1 MNLKE
6 ENEELKEVLETA
18 RSHIVELCTVMN
30 IPLPDATIRRID
42 SALYQQDGNEVA
54 SPAQDERELPHYLND
69 AIDNLVHDNYERSQ
83 AGSRNR
89 QADAE
94 LIRAALAARPAQ
106 KVNNVDTPEQQPV
119 EIGEVRIRLEN
130 GHQQFEFEEYE
141 AAYAL
146 PDGAHYLYAAP
157 IEQTEQQPVAWQHK
171 KPTVNDSGE
180 IVGYSAWTNGK
191 GLDWWPHRPLY
202 ATPHK
207 G

>member
-1 MNLKE
+1 MSK
-6 ENEELKEVLETA
+6 VL
-18 RSHIVELCTVMN
+18 
-30 IPLPDATIRRID
+30 DD
-42 SALYQQDGNEVA
+42 
-54 SPAQDERELPHYLND
+54 RELPDYLND

-83 AGSRNR
+83 AGSRNW

-94 LIRAALAARPAQ
+94 LIRAALATLA
-106 KVNNVDTPEQQPV
+106 
-119 EIGEVRIRLEN
+119 
-130 GHQQFEFEEYE
+130 
-141 AAYAL
+141 
-146 PDGAHYLYAAP
+146 
-157 IEQTEQQPVAWQHK
+157 EQQPVAWQHK